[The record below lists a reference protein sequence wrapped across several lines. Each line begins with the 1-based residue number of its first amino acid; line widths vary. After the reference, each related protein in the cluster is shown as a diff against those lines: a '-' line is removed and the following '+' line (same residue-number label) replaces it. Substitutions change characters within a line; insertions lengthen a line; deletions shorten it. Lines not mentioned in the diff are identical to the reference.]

1 MVWPK
6 VAVPLPQ
13 KLKTDAMRNTDYN
26 TSALGS
32 FLSSD
37 ASFQALQGLIDDLG
51 LEVEDVTA
59 L

>member
-1 MVWPK
+1 
-6 VAVPLPQ
+6 
-13 KLKTDAMRNTDYN
+13 MRNTEYN
-26 TSALGS
+26 NGCLGS

-51 LEVEDVTA
+51 LEVEDVTV

>member
-1 MVWPK
+1 VVWLK

-32 FLSSD
+32 LLSSD
-37 ASFQALQGLIDDLG
+37 ASFQALRDLIDDLG
-51 LEVEDVTA
+51 LEVENVMA